1 MLLASGGK
9 RLGML
14 PNVLQY
20 VISWIGRP
28 PTNVDSAEA
37 EKLYSIEL
45 MSIGVSGWD
54 PEEDNSFRG
63 EFEGLR
69 SLGIAEIIS
78 SIYLLKF
85 PVINMTVVL
94 EGVTMTA
101 VVPIC
106 EGGDL
111 RMAACRGHNLMRFK
125 VGSFRGKEREWFES
139 SSEEQQGFSPIFR
152 PRDIEQ

>member
-1 MLLASGGK
+1 
-9 RLGML
+9 
-14 PNVLQY
+14 
-20 VISWIGRP
+20 
-28 PTNVDSAEA
+28 
-37 EKLYSIEL
+37 

-54 PEEDNSFRG
+54 PEEDNSFRE
-63 EFEGLR
+63 EFEELR

-78 SIYLLKF
+78 SIYLLEF
-85 PVINMTVVL
+85 PIINMTVVL

-101 VVPIC
+101 VVLIC

-125 VGSFRGKEREWFES
+125 VGSFRGKEREWSE

-152 PRDIEQ
+152 PRDMRTVRRTSTEAWSQGRARGFPLAQERKAV